1 MTKDKNPEEVENTE
15 EVVEET
21 VAEEA
26 QAEVVDERDAKIEE
40 LTNDLQRT
48 RADFENYRRQVELQR
63 GQYGELMAEATVKKF
78 LPLLDDIDRAVAAQP
93 EVMAPLAK
101 NIEKTLK
108 NLNLEKLSPEAGE
121 EFNPDLHNA
130 VMVEGDG
137 DEETIAEVLQAG
149 YKYDGEVIRTAMV
162 KVAKS

>member
-21 VAEEA
+21 VAEKA
-26 QAEVVDERDAKIEE
+26 QAEAVDERDAKIEE

-162 KVAKS
+162 KVAKN

>member
-1 MTKDKNPEEVENTE
+1 MTKKEENAENTE
-15 EVVEET
+15 ETLET
-21 VAEEA
+21 E
-26 QAEVVDERDAKIEE
+26 QTEVVDERDAKIEE

-48 RADFENYRRQVELQR
+48 RADFENYRRQVEAQR
-63 GQYGELMAEATVKKF
+63 EQYGQLMTEATVRKF
-78 LPLLDDIDRAVAAQP
+78 LPLLDDIDRASAAQP

-108 NLNLEKLSPEAGE
+108 NLKLEKLSPKQGE

-137 DEETIAEVLQAG
+137 DTETIAETLQAG
-149 YKYDGEVIRTAMV
+149 YKYEGEVIRAAMV
-162 KVAKS
+162 KVAKN